1 METKNI
7 EYEQIVKE
15 LKESKLADNERLKEC
30 DDKLVD
36 LEIVINKLNEVRN
49 NDVMRLNTEKERLLE
64 EFNQLKD
71 ENLKIYKKNW
81 NNQELK

>member
-1 METKNI
+1 LETKNI